1 MPCVS
6 VVVSS
11 DFCCFKLALPSLLS
25 MSKDEVDNMDN
36 SDGKASLKH
45 LFGTMNKK
53 CERAPSNKY
62 VCHARLCLQFQTTFK
77 LINSSLK
84 T

>member
-1 MPCVS
+1 MIPFIGG
-6 VVVSS
+6 VVLFKTLLVMTDHPLSS
-11 DFCCFKLALPSLLS
+11 PLNYVIPPQIFHTPPP
-25 MSKDEVDNMDN
+25 
-36 SDGKASLKH
+36 
-45 LFGTMNKK
+45 GTMNKK